1 MFRLVASVLA
11 LPMVATAAVSALS
24 SGGAWPL
31 SDKLTDLHRSA
42 YQMNASY
49 RNHLVSVDELG
60 VVRGRL
66 VNAAEGVRGLENMKV
81 FFVRDG
87 ALASQVYTRE
97 DGTFEA
103 AGLREGDYSFVAT
116 GANGF
121 AAFGVRLTR
130 LPNELTNN
138 LMEVGAASPQFE
150 KVIALL
156 KDKLPAEVTS
166 EIHSATSTALAAG
179 ANRVRINSGKLTGT
193 LAGLNGSA
201 SGAEVNLIG
210 AGDLAYKTTADGE
223 GNFSVDGVEPGVYE
237 FVATGASGVAVLSF
251 EAVSQEEGSV
261 VAETSEVVS
270 DAAAGFDA
278 AVPAGS
284 LDVAM
289 TAPSDQVMVSD
300 QFNYA
305 CDSCGTAS
313 YAEPYAYTGTEI
325 GCGTAAGGCCGASN
339 NWSGYSSCGGGCG
352 CGGGAAGG
360 LGGLGGIAKFAI
372 LGWIL
377 TELFNE
383 IDFSSP
389 NTASPDNT

>member
-1 MFRLVASVLA
+1 MFRLVAAVLA
-11 LPMVATAAVSALS
+11 LPLVATAAVSALS

-31 SDKLTDLHRSA
+31 ADKLFDLQRSTH
-42 YQMNASY
+42 QMNASY
-49 RNHLVSVDELG
+49 RHHLVSVDELG

-66 VNAAEGVRGLENMKV
+66 VNAAAGVRGLENMKV

-87 ALASQVYTRE
+87 ELASQVYTRE

-103 AGLREGDYSFVAT
+103 VGLREGDYSFVAT

-121 AAFGVRLTR
+121 AAFGVRLTQ

-156 KDKLPAEVTS
+156 KDKLPVEVTA
-166 EIHSATSTALAAG
+166 EIESATAATLAAG
-179 ANRVRINSGKLTGT
+179 ANRVRIESGRLSGR

-201 SGAEVNLIG
+201 AGAEVHLIG
-210 AGDLAYKTTADGE
+210 TGDTEFRATADGE
-223 GNFSVDGVEPGVYE
+223 GNFTVEGVEPGVYE
-237 FVATGASGVAVLSF
+237 FVATGKTGVAVLRF
-251 EAVSQEEGSV
+251 EAVQEEGSV
-261 VAETSEVVS
+261 VAETSQVIS
-270 DAAAGFDA
+270 DSAAGFDA
-278 AVPAGS
+278 AMPAGS

-289 TAPSDQVMVSD
+289 TAPSDQMMVSD

-305 CDSCGTAS
+305 CDSCGTGS
-313 YAEPYAYTGTEI
+313 YAEPYANAATEI
-325 GCGTAAGGCCGASN
+325 GCGTAAGGCCGSSG

-352 CGGGAAGG
+352 GGGGAG

-383 IDFSSP
+383 IDFSNPNPASP
-389 NTASPDNT
+389 NNT